1 MLDYCL
7 TTVWPHKTNHLLCKT
22 IYLIELNY
30 IQFNSKCKIVS
41 RSSYSS
47 TRYWNTNDLVK
58 MSSRYFTL
66 YNLVEMVTRYL
77 QHKHEV
83 NRPFTE
89 NVIDY
94 VMNKHCKTL
103 LSCCLTSQ
111 TPQNSAWIS
120 ILIYVA
126 EKYIIPA
133 MVKQCFNLL
142 ELHKKYIIPAMVK
155 QCFNLLELHRE
166 VYHSCNEHT
175 TSCDWW
181 TY

>member
-7 TTVWPHKTNHLLCKT
+7 TTVWPHKTNHILCRT
-22 IYLIELNY
+22 VYLIELNY
-30 IQFNSKCKIVS
+30 IQFNSKCKIVK

-66 YNLVEMVTRYL
+66 YNLVMMVTRYFTLYNLVEMVTRYFTLYNLVEMVTRYL

-89 NVIDY
+89 IIWTTLWISIV
-94 VMNKHCKTL
+94 KTL

-133 MVKQCFNLL
+133 MVKQCYRN
-142 ELHKKYIIPAMVK
+142 V
-155 QCFNLLELHRE
+155 
-166 VYHSCNEHT
+166 
-175 TSCDWW
+175 
-181 TY
+181 